1 MRTIIV
7 RLFEP
12 APATGRVDLHGFVED
27 IETGGRRRF
36 TQGAQLLR
44 AIEEI
49 AEKHAADA
57 DAGSVGGE

>member
-12 APATGRVDLHGFVED
+12 APDAGEVDLHGFVED
-27 IETGGRRRF
+27 VESGARRRF
-36 TQGAQLLR
+36 IQGSQLLE

-49 AEKHAADA
+49 AEKRAAEGA
-57 DAGSVGGE
+57 AGRD